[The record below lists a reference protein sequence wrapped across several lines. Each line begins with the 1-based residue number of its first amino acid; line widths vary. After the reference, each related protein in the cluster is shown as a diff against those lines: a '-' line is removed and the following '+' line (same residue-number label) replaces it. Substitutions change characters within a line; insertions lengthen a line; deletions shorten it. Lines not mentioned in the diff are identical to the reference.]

1 MREHKSLAASVK
13 AASEGEGIVEAV
25 VSVFGNID
33 SYGERVMPGAFTKSL
48 ERKLPV
54 GVLAHDW
61 SNPIATT
68 LEVREL
74 EAGDPLLPD
83 NAREHGG
90 LWIKGQFFQ
99 DIHDSWEAYKKIARG
114 LFREFSIGY
123 NVVSD
128 GWNEGVRELNELEL
142 HEWSPVLV
150 GANPA
155 TSLLGIKSAS
165 FDGHV
170 EALDT
175 EVNEIIERMLAR
187 ESMRIKAGRV
197 LSARNI
203 ATLAALADSLGK
215 ARKEIIRLIND
226 AAPEPKGHNAHAT
239 RLLIAQ
245 TILNEALNDH

>member
-48 ERKLPV
+48 ESKLPI

-61 SNPIATT
+61 STPIAKT

-74 EAGDPLLPD
+74 TAGDPLLPE
-83 NAREHGG
+83 NSREYGG
-90 LWIKGQFFQ
+90 LWIKGEFYP
-99 DIHDSWEAYKKIARG
+99 DIHDSWEAYKKIQRG

-123 NVVSD
+123 NVVAD
-128 GWNEGVRELNELEL
+128 AWNEGVRELNELEL

-155 TSLLGIKSAS
+155 TSLLSVKSAS

-175 EVNEIIERMLAR
+175 EVNEMVARVLAR

-197 LSARNI
+197 LSARNT
-203 ATLAALADSLGK
+203 AALTALADSLGK
-215 ARKEIIRLIND
+215 ARKEIIRILSE
-226 AAPEPKGHNAHAT
+226 AAPEPKSNNAHAT

-245 TILNEALNDH
+245 TILNEALNDN